1 MQKSCFLLISHSK
14 KESIN
19 KIYILIHQ
27 NPVKVNV
34 CYQRLTKLNRSV
46 LACLKMHYFDF
57 LMEITTHVS
66 FKYGRI
72 YKNLLDLV
80 QEIKPMHCV
89 IVVPDYKILL
99 MNVTS
104 KVLHIL

>member
-14 KESIN
+14 KELIN
-19 KIYILIHQ
+19 KIDIKIHE

-46 LACLKMHYFDF
+46 LACLGMHYLDF

-66 FKYGRI
+66 FF
-72 YKNLLDLV
+72 
-80 QEIKPMHCV
+80 
-89 IVVPDYKILL
+89 
-99 MNVTS
+99 
-104 KVLHIL
+104 